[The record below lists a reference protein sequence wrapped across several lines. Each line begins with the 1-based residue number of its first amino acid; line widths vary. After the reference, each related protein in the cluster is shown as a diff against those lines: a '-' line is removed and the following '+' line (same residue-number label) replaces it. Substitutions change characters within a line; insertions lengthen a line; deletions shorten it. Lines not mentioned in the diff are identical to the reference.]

1 MSEVTGELNCKSVR
15 KSLWDYMAG
24 SIATARSRTQN
35 APGGDPD
42 RGQIALHLDAC
53 RECQLHG
60 SEVRSMLS
68 GLKHLPA
75 LHVPPILT
83 TRLQILASRERS
95 RLLARRDFKA
105 FLKDIGSRAR
115 LFFDNLLKPFAVPAA
130 GGILASM
137 LCFGVIVDTLHVVP
151 DWDNDMPLGLFTEV
165 TIDEPSPFSCNGRD
179 VMVQLTVDSG
189 GHVTDFALPQDRNPL
204 PDELL
209 EIGNAV
215 QFTSFTPAMRF
226 GQPVSSKRLLLISHI
241 SIKG

>member
-24 SIATARSRTQN
+24 SMATARSRTQN

-105 FLKDIGSRAR
+105 FLKDIGSAR
-115 LFFDNLLKPFAVPAA
+115 QAV
-130 GGILASM
+130 L
-137 LCFGVIVDTLHVVP
+137 
-151 DWDNDMPLGLFTEV
+151 
-165 TIDEPSPFSCNGRD
+165 R
-179 VMVQLTVDSG
+179 
-189 GHVTDFALPQDRNPL
+189 
-204 PDELL
+204 
-209 EIGNAV
+209 
-215 QFTSFTPAMRF
+215 
-226 GQPVSSKRLLLISHI
+226 
-241 SIKG
+241 

>member
-1 MSEVTGELNCKSVR
+1 MDELNCKSVR
-15 KSLWDYMAG
+15 KSLWDYMAE
-24 SIATARSRTQN
+24 S
-35 APGGDPD
+35 PGTGDPNP
-42 RGQIALHLDAC
+42 GQIALHLDAC
-53 RECQLHG
+53 RECRLHG
-60 SEVRSMLS
+60 SEVRSMRS
-68 GLKHLPA
+68 GVKHLP
-75 LHVPPILT
+75 LMRVPPILT

-95 RLLARRDFKA
+95 RLLARRDFDA
-105 FLKDIGSRAR
+105 FMRELGSRAQ

-151 DWDNDMPLGLFTEV
+151 DRGNDMPLGLFTEV
-165 TIDEPSPFSCNGRD
+165 MIDEASPFSCTGRD
-179 VMVQLTVDSG
+179 VMVQLTVDSS